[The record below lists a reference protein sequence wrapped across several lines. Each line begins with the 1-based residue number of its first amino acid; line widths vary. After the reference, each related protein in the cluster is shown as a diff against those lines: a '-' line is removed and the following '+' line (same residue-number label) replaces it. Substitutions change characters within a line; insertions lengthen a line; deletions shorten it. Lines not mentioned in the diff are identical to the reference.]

1 MACVIGAVPTVL
13 ILYAD
18 FASRHEH
25 MAHMPALVL
34 GALIAACGPLFYLIS
49 RMTSKRPDAV
59 VATAD

>member
-1 MACVIGAVPTVL
+1 
-13 ILYAD
+13 
-18 FASRHEH
+18 